1 MNEIIIHTWNKEK
14 NQYEEQLKIET
25 EYLIDFNIIQYRDRV
40 TIQTR
45 NYNKEENENKK
56 IEYVYMNKRIFS
68 MNKDN
73 TLNNTSIF
81 LD

>member
-14 NQYEEQLKIET
+14 NQYEEQLKINED
-25 EYLIDFNIIQYRDRV
+25 LNDFNIIQYRDRTV
-40 TIQTR
+40 IQTR